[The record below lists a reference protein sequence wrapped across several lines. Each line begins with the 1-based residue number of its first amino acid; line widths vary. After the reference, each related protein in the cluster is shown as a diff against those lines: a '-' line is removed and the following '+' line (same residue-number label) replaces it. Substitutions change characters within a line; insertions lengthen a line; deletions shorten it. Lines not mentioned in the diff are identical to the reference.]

1 MTRKFAWWGLSFLL
15 GLLLFSADWGKSFAP
30 FAISVSA
37 AGVILFTALKKYRVY
52 VLSAAVCILAGL
64 FVGKIYTVLYYEPI
78 ISYDQKTVSVEGYI
92 TDFQYTGGDSCRIT
106 VKGRINGGKKTS
118 ITYFAADD
126 NYEYY
131 QNVRVTG
138 KVKVISDT
146 VSFDSLSYNRPRGV
160 FLEGD
165 AVPEVEFIGGCKS
178 CFMRSIM
185 KFRDYVSQS
194 IRNSTGESEG
204 AFLTAMLC
212 GDKTNLD
219 DLTKTMLYRSG
230 IGHLFAVSGTHLS
243 VITMFFSVIIN
254 RLVFSK
260 RKRFI
265 LTESVIL
272 VFIAFAG
279 FSPSVLRAGIM
290 MSAVYC
296 SGVFRRRAD
305 TLNSLGICSA
315 VMCAAEPYLVRN
327 ASFVM
332 SLTAAFAVGTVGPAL
347 CKTVSVKRFSR
358 AVYSFISVTAV
369 LFVTMPLAAAFFTE
383 VSVIAPITNLIAV
396 PLCTIALI
404 LVTAGALLGGGAVS
418 VFLFKAAGLITGIV
432 IKFASGLSALRF
444 AAVPSCRFAVILIF
458 SAAAAAGIIY
468 SVKYRKFRVYAI
480 MTVLVYCGIYA
491 SVTFAEFAGR
501 RTVHAA
507 VFPGKGS
514 CTVVIYQGSEAVVID
529 LRSKASYSQAVQRFI
544 SYNGIDRVAGIFI
557 SSGVDYSKSVY
568 ESSLVP
574 SPEDYYSDSG
584 ISESLIMDSGAKAEF
599 LDFSVGSTESG
610 YIVAAYGNRLEL
622 YYDHISVNGILY
634 DLSDQT
640 STVTFSFGSK

>member
-30 FAISVSA
+30 FAISVPA

-52 VLSAAVCILAGL
+52 VLSAAVCILVGL
-64 FVGKIYTVLYYEPI
+64 FAGKIYTVLYYEPI

-165 AVPEVEFIGGCKS
+165 AVPEVEFTGGCKS

-194 IRNSTGESEG
+194 IRNSTGEREG

-254 RLVFSK
+254 RLVSSK
-260 RKRFI
+260 RIRFI

-315 VMCAAEPYLVRN
+315 VMCAVEPYLVRN

-332 SLTAAFAVGTVGPAL
+332 SLTAAFAVGMVGPAL

-404 LVTAGALLGGGAVS
+404 LVTAGALLGGGVVS

-432 IKFASGLSALRF
+432 IKLASGLSALRF

>member
-1 MTRKFAWWGLSFLL
+1 MIHAELPSR
-15 GLLLFSADWGKSFAP
+15 
-30 FAISVSA
+30 
-37 AGVILFTALKKYRVY
+37 AGSTA
-52 VLSAAVCILAGL
+52 
-64 FVGKIYTVLYYEPI
+64 E
-78 ISYDQKTVSVEGYI
+78 
-92 TDFQYTGGDSCRIT
+92 
-106 VKGRINGGKKTS
+106 KKTS

-254 RLVFSK
+254 RLVSSK

-507 VFPGKGS
+507 VFPGR
-514 CTVVIYQGSEAVVID
+514 EAV
-529 LRSKASYSQAVQRFI
+529 
-544 SYNGIDRVAGIFI
+544 
-557 SSGVDYSKSVY
+557 
-568 ESSLVP
+568 P
-574 SPEDYYSDSG
+574 
-584 ISESLIMDSGAKAEF
+584 
-599 LDFSVGSTESG
+599 
-610 YIVAAYGNRLEL
+610 
-622 YYDHISVNGILY
+622 
-634 DLSDQT
+634 
-640 STVTFSFGSK
+640 

>member
-1 MTRKFAWWGLSFLL
+1 
-15 GLLLFSADWGKSFAP
+15 
-30 FAISVSA
+30 
-37 AGVILFTALKKYRVY
+37 
-52 VLSAAVCILAGL
+52 
-64 FVGKIYTVLYYEPI
+64 
-78 ISYDQKTVSVEGYI
+78 
-92 TDFQYTGGDSCRIT
+92 
-106 VKGRINGGKKTS
+106 
-118 ITYFAADD
+118 
-126 NYEYY
+126 
-131 QNVRVTG
+131 
-138 KVKVISDT
+138 
-146 VSFDSLSYNRPRGV
+146 
-160 FLEGD
+160 
-165 AVPEVEFIGGCKS
+165 
-178 CFMRSIM
+178 
-185 KFRDYVSQS
+185 
-194 IRNSTGESEG
+194 
-204 AFLTAMLC
+204 
-212 GDKTNLD
+212 
-219 DLTKTMLYRSG
+219 
-230 IGHLFAVSGTHLS
+230 
-243 VITMFFSVIIN
+243 MFFSVIIN
-254 RLVFSK
+254 RLVSSK

-358 AVYSFISVTAV
+358 AVYSCISVTAV

-458 SAAAAAGIIY
+458 SAAAAGIIY

-529 LRSKASYSQAVQRFI
+529 LRSKASYSQAV
-544 SYNGIDRVAGIFI
+544 
-557 SSGVDYSKSVY
+557 
-568 ESSLVP
+568 
-574 SPEDYYSDSG
+574 
-584 ISESLIMDSGAKAEF
+584 
-599 LDFSVGSTESG
+599 
-610 YIVAAYGNRLEL
+610 
-622 YYDHISVNGILY
+622 
-634 DLSDQT
+634 
-640 STVTFSFGSK
+640 

>member
-15 GLLLFSADWGKSFAP
+15 GCLLFSADWGKSFAP

-37 AGVILFTALKKYRVY
+37 AGVILFTVLKKYRVY
-52 VLSAAVCILAGL
+52 VLSAAVCILIGL
-64 FVGKIYTVLYYEPI
+64 FAGKIYTVCRYEPI

-160 FLEGD
+160 FLEGA
-165 AVPEVEFIGGCKS
+165 AVPEVEFTGGCKS

-185 KFRDYVSQS
+185 NFRDYVSHS
-194 IRNSTGESEG
+194 IRNSTGKSEG

-243 VITMFFSVIIN
+243 VITMFFSIIIN
-254 RLVFSK
+254 RLVSSK
-260 RKRFI
+260 RLRFI

-272 VFIAFAG
+272 IFIAFAG

-327 ASFVM
+327 ASFAM

-347 CKTVSVKRFSR
+347 FKTVSVKRFRR
-358 AVYSFISVTAV
+358 AAYSIISVTAV

-396 PLCTIALI
+396 PLCTTALI
-404 LVTAGALLGGGAVS
+404 LVTAGALLGGGVVS
-418 VFLFKAAGLITGIV
+418 VFLFKTAGLITGIV
-432 IKFASGLSALRF
+432 IKLASGLSALGF

-501 RTVHAA
+501 KTVHAA

-514 CTVVIYQGSEAVVID
+514 CTAVIYQGSEAVVID
-529 LRSKASYSQAVQRFI
+529 LKSKASYSKTVQRFI
-544 SYNGIDRVAGIFI
+544 SYRGIDRVAGVFI

-568 ESSLVP
+568 ESSLIP

-584 ISESLIMDSGAKAEF
+584 ISESVIMDTGAVAEF
-599 LDFSVGSTESG
+599 LDFSVGSAESG
-610 YIVAAYGNRLEL
+610 YIVTAHGNRLEL

-634 DLSDQT
+634 DLSGLT

>member
-254 RLVFSK
+254 RLVSSK
-260 RKRFI
+260 RIRFI

-296 SGVFRRRAD
+296 SSVFRRRAD

-432 IKFASGLSALRF
+432 IKLASGLSALRF

-514 CTVVIYQGSEAVVID
+514 CTVVIYQGSEAFVID

-622 YYDHISVNGILY
+622 YYDHICVNGILY

>member
-1 MTRKFAWWGLSFLL
+1 
-15 GLLLFSADWGKSFAP
+15 
-30 FAISVSA
+30 
-37 AGVILFTALKKYRVY
+37 
-52 VLSAAVCILAGL
+52 
-64 FVGKIYTVLYYEPI
+64 
-78 ISYDQKTVSVEGYI
+78 
-92 TDFQYTGGDSCRIT
+92 
-106 VKGRINGGKKTS
+106 
-118 ITYFAADD
+118 
-126 NYEYY
+126 
-131 QNVRVTG
+131 
-138 KVKVISDT
+138 
-146 VSFDSLSYNRPRGV
+146 
-160 FLEGD
+160 
-165 AVPEVEFIGGCKS
+165 
-178 CFMRSIM
+178 
-185 KFRDYVSQS
+185 
-194 IRNSTGESEG
+194 
-204 AFLTAMLC
+204 
-212 GDKTNLD
+212 
-219 DLTKTMLYRSG
+219 
-230 IGHLFAVSGTHLS
+230 
-243 VITMFFSVIIN
+243 
-254 RLVFSK
+254 
-260 RKRFI
+260 
-265 LTESVIL
+265 
-272 VFIAFAG
+272 
-279 FSPSVLRAGIM
+279 
-290 MSAVYC
+290 
-296 SGVFRRRAD
+296 
-305 TLNSLGICSA
+305 
-315 VMCAAEPYLVRN
+315 
-327 ASFVM
+327 
-332 SLTAAFAVGTVGPAL
+332 
-347 CKTVSVKRFSR
+347 
-358 AVYSFISVTAV
+358 
-369 LFVTMPLAAAFFTE
+369 MPLAAAFFTE

-404 LVTAGALLGGGAVS
+404 LVTAGALLGGGVVS

-432 IKFASGLSALRF
+432 IKLASGLSALRF

>member
-254 RLVFSK
+254 RLVSSK